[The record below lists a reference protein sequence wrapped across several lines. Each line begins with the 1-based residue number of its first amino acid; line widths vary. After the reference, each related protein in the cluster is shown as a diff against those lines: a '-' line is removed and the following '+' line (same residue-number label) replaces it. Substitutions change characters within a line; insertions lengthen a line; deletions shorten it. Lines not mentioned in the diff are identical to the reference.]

1 VPAPLPVRADRDPAG
16 PRRLARRER
25 DGRAGARLPALADAP
40 DGPPRGEAAGLA
52 GATGRTLGDRAH
64 RHDTAGVAGP
74 RDRPRPGRPRA
85 LDEGRRAAPKAV
97 VPRGPDLA
105 RDGRAARRARDLRAP
120 VEARLGVRHREG
132 GTPRPPEGL
141 DPSRRK
147 TRPVHPEA
155 GPGAQ
160 ARLEKARPAWRARRR
175 TGAPGRLGSGC
186 GPWARR
192 GPGGRAASRASG
204 AGRGRARAGCGG
216 GASPRRAWPGR
227 SARSAARASRRR
239 CPRPRPRRRASSSP
253 SRRAR
258 SRPGP
263 RAAPV
268 LDGAGR
274 HAGGE
279 PGVPPTPTLV
289 HPPPHG
295 PGPDPAGRAWE
306 RLRDRRLSRRAP
318 AGGHE
323 AVADAARAARDAP
336 LAEPGRPRSPADFPR
351 LPASVTTS

>member
-1 VPAPLPVRADRDPAG
+1 MPAPLPVRTDRDPAD

-40 DGPPRGEAAGLA
+40 DGPPRGEAARLA
-52 GATGRTLGDRAH
+52 GAAGRTLGDRAH

-74 RDRPRPGRPRA
+74 RDRPRPRA
-85 LDEGRRAAPKAV
+85 PDEGRRAAPKAV

-105 RDGRAARRARDLRAP
+105 RDGRVARRARDLRAP

-132 GTPRPPEGL
+132 GTPRPLEGL

-155 GPGAQ
+155 DPGAQ
-160 ARLEKARPAWRARRR
+160 ARLEKARPAWCARRR
-175 TGAPGRLGSGC
+175 TGAPGRIGSGC

-192 GPGGRAASRASG
+192 GPGGRAASRTSG

-216 GASPRRAWPGR
+216 GASPRRAWSGR
-227 SARSAARASRRR
+227 PARSAARASRRR

-258 SRPGP
+258 SRPGRAP
-263 RAAPV
+263 RPCST
-268 LDGAGR
+268 GPAGTR
-274 HAGGE
+274 AGSRACRR
-279 PGVPPTPTLV
+279 PRPWSTRPRTA
-289 HPPPHG
+289 
-295 PGPDPAGRAWE
+295 PGPTRPGGRGSACATAG
-306 RLRDRRLSRRAP
+306 
-318 AGGHE
+318 
-323 AVADAARAARDAP
+323 
-336 LAEPGRPRSPADFPR
+336 
-351 LPASVTTS
+351 